1 MIVIIYN
8 PLFQLQSGA
17 YASKVERS
25 RRIINEKVNRKN
37 DDHLLNKVLVSK
49 NEGSGKHPKIFFV
62 SAGAMRLIVA
72 SRKVSPQAVMLKSAV
87 VRTQVFALK

>member
-37 DDHLLNKVLVSK
+37 DDHLLKVLVSK
-49 NEGSGKHPKIFFV
+49 NEGPGKHPSICLNFY
-62 SAGAMRLIVA
+62 RL
-72 SRKVSPQAVMLKSAV
+72 SEL
-87 VRTQVFALK
+87 L

>member
-17 YASKVERS
+17 YASKVIERS

-49 NEGSGKHPKIFFV
+49 NEGSGKHPAKITF
-62 SAGAMRLIVA
+62 
-72 SRKVSPQAVMLKSAV
+72 
-87 VRTQVFALK
+87 

>member
-25 RRIINEKVNRKN
+25 RQIINEKVNRKN

-49 NEGSGKHPKIFFV
+49 NEGSGKHPTKSIVFV
-62 SAGAMRLIVA
+62 KRYTVN
-72 SRKVSPQAVMLKSAV
+72 QNN
-87 VRTQVFALK
+87 